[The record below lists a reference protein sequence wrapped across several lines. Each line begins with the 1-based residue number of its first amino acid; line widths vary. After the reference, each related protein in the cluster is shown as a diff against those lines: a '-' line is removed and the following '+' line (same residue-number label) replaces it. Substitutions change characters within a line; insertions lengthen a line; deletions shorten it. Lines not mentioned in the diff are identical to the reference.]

1 MKPEIILI
9 AAMDKNRVIGKGN
22 DIPWRGK
29 LPADMAHF
37 QKLTMGGVVIM
48 GRKTWESIPEKYRPL
63 PGRANIVLTRD
74 QNYVASGAY
83 TAHDPMKVITEGGA
97 KHFWIIG
104 GAELYKQYLP
114 VANCL
119 ELTLV
124 DTVTNGD
131 AFFPS
136 YDIAE
141 WDIVSEQKHVPD
153 TNNMFGY
160 TFQRLNRK

>member
-9 AAMDKNRVIGKGN
+9 AAMDKNHAIGKGN

-48 GRKTWESIPEKYRPL
+48 GRKTWESIPSKYRPL

-74 QNYVASGAY
+74 QNYVASGAH
-83 TAHDPMKVITEGGA
+83 TTNDPMQAIAQGGA

-114 VANCL
+114 IADCM

-124 DTVTNGD
+124 DTVTDGD
-131 AFFPS
+131 AHFPP
-136 YDIAE
+136 YNIAE
-141 WDIVSEQKHVPD
+141 WDIVSEERHEPD
-153 TNNMFGY
+153 AKNLYGY
-160 TFQRLNRK
+160 TFRRLNRK

>member
-9 AAMDKNRVIGKGN
+9 AAMDKNHVIGKEG

-48 GRKTWESIPEKYRPL
+48 GRKTWESIPLKYRPL
-63 PGRANIVLTRD
+63 SGRANIVLTRD
-74 QNYVASGAY
+74 QNYVASGAH
-83 TAHDPMKVITEGGA
+83 TAHDPIQVITQDGA

-104 GAELYKQYLP
+104 GEELFKQYLP
-114 VANCL
+114 VADSL

-124 DTVTNGD
+124 DTVTDGD
-131 AFFPS
+131 VFFPS
-136 YDIAE
+136 YNMAE
-141 WDIVSEQKHVPD
+141 WDIVSEEKHEPD
-153 TNNMFGY
+153 AKNLFAY
-160 TFQRLNRK
+160 TFLRLTRK